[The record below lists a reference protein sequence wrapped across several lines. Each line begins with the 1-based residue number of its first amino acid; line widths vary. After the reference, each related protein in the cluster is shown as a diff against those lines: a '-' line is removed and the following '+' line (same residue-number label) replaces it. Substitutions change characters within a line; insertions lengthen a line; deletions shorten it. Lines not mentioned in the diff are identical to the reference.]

1 MAKNKIITS
10 QGNVQFINSKGRTI
24 NVHPW
29 HVYSV
34 YEGDTVSFL
43 FVYMKDYSGQAIF
56 ASQYEDLEVN
66 GVVYDN
72 MEDLK
77 DAISVA
83 FAHAGAQA
91 RCEIVTELPDDPYT
105 NTIYLVKKEHGEGY
119 DEYIWNE
126 EEEEWE
132 LIGDTDIEFERY
144 LQITDFNVYSA
155 ATAEDIAYISGAVDT
170 NAADIVSL
178 SGAIDSVSGAVDSE
192 VARATSAETALDNAI
207 ANEASART
215 AADTTLQNNINSAN
229 ARIDAEQLAR
239 AQADTA
245 LSGAVDNLS
254 SVKADKVDAVAS
266 AEYVSSSATIN
277 FKNINGTV
285 ISSIDA
291 SDFLIDG
298 MVEDVRIENGY
309 LVIDF
314 NTESGVQ
321 DIEIPLT
328 DIFDPSN
335 YYDKS
340 AVDAIVSGINASI
353 SAETSARTEAINAVE
368 AEIGS
373 VSDSLSAYST
383 TVEMNAAIDA
393 ATSGKLDTSVF
404 EVYSGAVDTAIAAK
418 ADPYVAG
425 ENITISGNVISAEA
439 GGIDSGAVESIVED
453 YMTDPSYVANSAVT
467 CDGEGT
473 ALMVGTSGNTRWYRE
488 SNNLRLTYNSIGS
501 QGYVVPNRY
510 DSWGQTNKDLYIQGT
525 LKGSSDFFKYLKD
538 VYGINSNQIA
548 GECYPMLA
556 LKAEYASAITQAYKG
571 EDYKLWYGFDEIPT
585 LPKPLTEIE
594 GIVKGD
600 GYLCTT
606 YSNVSGSTYL
616 VMNPMGNSSDYY
628 LKNTV
633 IGLGY
638 GNPLDFSGIDFSDDM
653 NRYYISMDGHN
664 SSIGHTIGFYLLLV
678 QVYNG
683 GFIVLPLDNASSQA
697 WSSTYWNNR
706 NYKPLA
712 YTFTMEKE
720 YDGVDMTNL
729 YSKVSSAQS
738 TANSAQTT
746 ANSALNIANQA
757 VNSIVQSDWNQNN
770 SGSTTF
776 DYIKN
781 RPMWKEKAYSDKI
794 YESDPIM
801 SFNLDNYELT
811 LDSPL
816 VVGDGVKVG
825 YKSRYDTGTGQTMFT
840 DTVKVN
846 SGNVPQGSYYCGS
859 YDSASS
865 WNSKW
870 MWSNDLTTWY
880 VTNQMFDYEASL
892 FIIKASDVYHKLDSN
907 YIDSDIARVTDIP
920 TSNSGLTNDAGYITS
935 ASLPSV
941 TSAVTSG
948 STAVIESG
956 GVYDQLD
963 GLKLRKISQSDYD
976 ALVQGGTAD
985 ANTLY
990 IISD

>member
-192 VARATSAETALDNAI
+192 VARATSAETELDGAI

-229 ARIDAEQLAR
+229 GRIDAEQLAR

-245 LSGAVDNLS
+245 LSGAIDTMGTD
-254 SVKADKVDAVAS
+254 KADKVDAVAS

-314 NTESGVQ
+314 NTESGIQ

-353 SAETSARTEAINAVE
+353 SAETSARTAADSTLQTNIDNEASARTSADTALQSAIDDEVSARTAAINAVE
-368 AEIGS
+368 AEISGI
-373 VSDSLSAYST
+373 SDSLSAYST

-404 EVYSGAVDTAIAAK
+404 EVYSGAVDSAIAAK

-425 ENITISGNVISAEA
+425 EHITISGNVISAES
-439 GGIDSGAVESIVED
+439 GGIDSGAVESLIED
-453 YMTDPSYVANSAVT
+453 YMTTDINELGVTYNWNINNKIGDLTIIGNNNYGWVNASMMEPDVNIVPKYDSNVDGSFGPNLTSISNEIASKLNIQGGYSQGTRFILLIKSEYADTIPSEYKDDNNKCWIKLNQPITSETLTNDVV
-467 CDGEGT
+467 DGGIYIDAGQIESGI
-473 ALMVGTSGNTRWYRE
+473 VGWSEVSGNTYCALMLDYSHYNTIHKFNFNRF
-488 SNNLRLTYNSIGS
+488 SMGQQAAISLTG
-501 QGYVVPNRY
+501 
-510 DSWGQTNKDLYIQGT
+510 K
-525 LKGSSDFFKYLKD
+525 
-538 VYGINSNQIA
+538 
-548 GECYPMLA
+548 
-556 LKAEYASAITQAYKG
+556 
-571 EDYKLWYGFDEIPT
+571 FDEIPSYMAVYGQYIGFSIVLDKNHMQT
-585 LPKPLTEIE
+585 SILTPL
-594 GIVKGD
+594 K
-600 GYLCTT
+600 
-606 YSNVSGSTYL
+606 
-616 VMNPMGNSSDYY
+616 SSD
-628 LKNTV
+628 
-633 IGLGY
+633 
-638 GNPLDFSGIDFSDDM
+638 SS
-653 NRYYISMDGHN
+653 N
-664 SSIGHTIGFYLLLV
+664 SFTSTNGKTIF
-678 QVYNG
+678 N
-683 GFIVLPLDNASSQA
+683 FA
-697 WSSTYWNNR
+697 
-706 NYKPLA
+706 
-712 YTFTMEKE
+712 
-720 YDGVDMTNL
+720 
-729 YSKVSSAQS
+729 
-738 TANSAQTT
+738 
-746 ANSALNIANQA
+746 
-757 VNSIVQSDWNQNN
+757 
-770 SGSTTF
+770 
-776 DYIKN
+776 
-781 RPMWKEKAYSDKI
+781 KEKTYTAADFADLSNKQDKLI
-794 YESDPIM
+794 DGTNISI
-801 SFNLDNYELT
+801 SNNNTISCT
-811 LDSPL
+811 LNAIN
-816 VVGDGVKVG
+816 GTG
-825 YKSRYDTGTGQTMFT
+825 YKSIKLGNGNGHADGE
-840 DTVKVN
+840 N
-846 SGNVPQGSYYCGS
+846 SVSEGSGYANGYSSHAEGAVTKAYGDYSHTEGYLTSANTYCSHAEGI
-859 YDSASS
+859 
-865 WNSKW
+865 K
-870 MWSNDLTTWY
+870 T
-880 VTNQMFDYEASL
+880 
-892 FIIKASDVYHKLDSN
+892 KASNKAEH
-907 YIDSDIARVTDIP
+907 A
-920 TSNSGLTNDAGYITS
+920 SGQLNVS
-935 ASLPSV
+935 
-941 TSAVTSG
+941 TSG
-948 STAVIESG
+948 SSTFGYSGNTLFSVGNGYDDLGEIRHNAFEIRQNGDIYIPKTDGTRNYYEKPMVKLQDTVTATSANTTALG
-956 GVYDQLD
+956 GLSLV
-963 GLKLRKISQSDYD
+963 KISQSDYD